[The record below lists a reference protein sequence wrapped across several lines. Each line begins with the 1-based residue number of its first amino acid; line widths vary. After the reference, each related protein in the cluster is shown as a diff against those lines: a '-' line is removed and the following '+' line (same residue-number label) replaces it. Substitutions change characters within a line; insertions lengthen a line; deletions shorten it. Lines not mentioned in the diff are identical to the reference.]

1 MENKKTAKLET
12 GDRILKILECFTL
25 DKPEWGVSELSEH
38 LQVYKSVTHRALVTL
53 ENRGFVKQN
62 PVNQKYALGI
72 KLFELGMI
80 VANQMNLRSIAKPIM
95 EELCEQTNE
104 TVMLMIVDH
113 LEGICIEKVESSQS
127 VRYTSPMG
135 KRVPLHAGATTK
147 ILMAYLPED
156 SIRQIIANGLQSY
169 TKYTVCDPDELLREL
184 AVIREQG
191 YSISANDFSLGGMG
205 IAVPI
210 QDYTGNVV
218 AGLSIS
224 GLELRMSKESDRL
237 VWLCQQAAF
246 EISKRMGSR

>member
-1 MENKKTAKLET
+1 M
-12 GDRILKILECFTL
+12 
-25 DKPEWGVSELSEH
+25 
-38 LQVYKSVTHRALVTL
+38 
-53 ENRGFVKQN
+53 
-62 PVNQKYALGI
+62 
-72 KLFELGMI
+72 
-80 VANQMNLRSIAKPIM
+80 
-95 EELCEQTNE
+95 
-104 TVMLMIVDH
+104 
-113 LEGICIEKVESSQS
+113 
-127 VRYTSPMG
+127 
-135 KRVPLHAGATTK
+135 PLHAGATTK

>member
-135 KRVPLHAGATTK
+135 KRVPLHAGAGC
-147 ILMAYLPED
+147 D
-156 SIRQIIANGLQSY
+156 SGARLFH
-169 TKYTVCDPDELLREL
+169 
-184 AVIREQG
+184 IRE
-191 YSISANDFSLGGMG
+191 
-205 IAVPI
+205 
-210 QDYTGNVV
+210 
-218 AGLSIS
+218 
-224 GLELRMSKESDRL
+224 
-237 VWLCQQAAF
+237 
-246 EISKRMGSR
+246 

>member
-38 LQVYKSVTHRALVTL
+38 LQVYKSVAHRALVTL

-62 PVNQKYALGI
+62 PVNQKYTLGI

>member
-1 MENKKTAKLET
+1 MEPKKTAKLET

-25 DKPEWGVSELSEH
+25 EKPEWGVSELSEH
-38 LQVYKSVTHRALVTL
+38 LQVYKSVVHRALVTL

-62 PVNQKYALGI
+62 PENQKYSLGI

-80 VANQMNLRSIAKPIM
+80 AASQINIRTIAKPIM

-113 LEGICIEKVESSQS
+113 LDGICIEKVESSQS

-147 ILMAYLPED
+147 ILLAYLPEER
-156 SIRQIIANGLQSY
+156 IRQIISMELPSF
-169 TKYTVCDPDELLREL
+169 TKYTVVDPAELQREL
-184 AVIREQG
+184 ETIREQG

-210 QDYTGNVV
+210 RDYTGNVV

-224 GLELRMSKESDRL
+224 GLEIRMSKDKDRL
-237 VWLCQQAAF
+237 LWLCQQAAHD
-246 EISKRMGSR
+246 ISKRLGAR